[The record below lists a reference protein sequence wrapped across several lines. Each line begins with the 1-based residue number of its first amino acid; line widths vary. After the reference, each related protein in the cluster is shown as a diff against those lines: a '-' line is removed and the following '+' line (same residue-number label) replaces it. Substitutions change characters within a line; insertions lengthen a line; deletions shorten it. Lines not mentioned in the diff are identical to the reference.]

1 MFVQWTRL
9 LAAALVLAA
18 SVAAPASADQPL
30 DEARKLLEARQPK
43 AAYDLLRPLEAKR
56 AGEIEY
62 DYLLGIAALDAGDAQ
77 SAIFALER
85 VLAVNPNYLQAR
97 AEIARAYFVLGER
110 ENARREF
117 RTVRSQNPPDAA
129 RQTIDRYLSA
139 LEPQT
144 RRLRAFVEL
153 ALGYDTNVNSATSRS
168 SIALPAFGGAIGQ
181 LSSDAQARSAW
192 FGGVGA
198 GASIDQAV
206 SDEWSLLGA
215 AAYAGKFN
223 QERADAFN
231 TGTLD
236 GSVGARWSR
245 GANQLV
251 GLAQGQMFWLD
262 NQRYRELYGGTVQW
276 LHNLGPTQQ
285 ITFFGQVSALRYPQ
299 ASQSPQDANRAIAGI
314 AYSQAFAGPYNP
326 VGFASG
332 YGGDERSTESTFKYL
347 GYTPYGMRLGG
358 QLTVAPQATLFG
370 SAAYERR
377 NYNGVNPTFLVTRQ
391 DNQYDLRLGLA
402 YAFWPQWTL
411 TPQVAYT
418 KNDSNVELNEYD
430 RTVATVTVRRDF

>member
-1 MFVQWTRL
+1 MWVSWIRTGTF
-9 LAAALVLAA
+9 AALVAA
-18 SVAAPASADQPL
+18 FVCAPAFADQPL
-30 DEARKLLEARQPK
+30 DQARKLLEEKRPK
-43 AAYDLLRPLEAKR
+43 EAYDLLRPLEAKR

-77 SAIFALER
+77 AAIFALER

-144 RRLRAFVEL
+144 TRLRAFVE
-153 ALGYDTNVNSATSRS
+153 AGLGYDTNVNSATSRS
-168 SIALPAFGGAIGQ
+168 TIAIPAFGGAIGQ
-181 LSSDAQARSAW
+181 LSANAQAQSSW
-192 FGGVGA
+192 FAAASA
-198 GASIDQAV
+198 GASIDQAA
-206 SDEWSLLGA
+206 SDEWSLLA
-215 AAYAGKFN
+215 AGTYAGKFN
-223 QERADAFN
+223 QDYSEFN

-236 GSVGARWSR
+236 GSAGVRWTR

-251 GLAQGQMFWLD
+251 ALAQGQMFWLD
-262 NQRYRELYGGTVQW
+262 NDRYRNLYGGTAQW
-276 LHNLGPTQQ
+276 LHNLSPTQQ
-285 ITFFGQVSALRYPQ
+285 VTVFGQFSALRYPQ
-299 ASQSPQDANRAIAGI
+299 PSQSPQDANRAIGGV
-314 AYSQAFAGPYNP
+314 AYSQAFAGPYSP
-326 VGFASG
+326 VAFVSG
-332 YGGDERSTESTFKYL
+332 YGGDERTTASQYEYL
-347 GYTPYGMRLGG
+347 GYTPFGARLGG
-358 QLTVAPQATLFG
+358 QATLTPQAVLFG

-377 NYNGVNPTFLVTRQ
+377 NYNGVNPTFLVTRE

-402 YAFWPQWTL
+402 YTFLPKWTL

-418 KNDSNVELNEYD
+418 KNDSNIELNEYD

>member
-1 MFVQWTRL
+1 MLMQWSWRVI
-9 LAAALVLAA
+9 AALVLA
-18 SVAAPASADQPL
+18 VGLTAPAYADQPL
-30 DEARKLLEARQPK
+30 DQARQLLEAKRPK
-43 AAYDLLRPLEAKR
+43 EAFDLLRPLEAKR

-117 RTVRSQNPPDAA
+117 RTVRAQNPPDAA

-168 SIALPAFGGAIGQ
+168 SIAIPAFGGAIGQ
-181 LSSDAQARSAW
+181 LDAVAQAQSSW
-192 FGGVGA
+192 FGGAGA
-198 GASIDQAV
+198 GASIDQAL
-206 SDEWSLLGA
+206 SNEWSLLGA
-215 AAYAGKFN
+215 VSYAGKFN
-223 QERADAFN
+223 EDYNPFN
-231 TGTLD
+231 TNTVD
-236 GSVGARWSR
+236 GSLGVRWTS

-262 NQRYRELYGGTVQW
+262 SDRYRNLYGGTVQW
-276 LHNLGPTQQ
+276 LHNLSPTQQ
-285 ITFFGQVSALRYPQ
+285 VTVFGQFSALRYPQ
-299 ASQSPQDANRAIAGI
+299 PTQSPQDANRAIGGI
-314 AYSQAFAGPYNP
+314 AYSQAFAGPYSP
-326 VGFASG
+326 VGFVSG
-332 YGGDERSTESTFKYL
+332 YGGDERSTDSTFKYL
-347 GYTPYGMRLGG
+347 GYTPFGLRLGG
-358 QLTVAPQATLFG
+358 QASLHPQVILFG

-377 NYNGVNPTFLVTRQ
+377 DYNGMNPTFLVTRE
-391 DNQYDLRLGLA
+391 DNQYDFRVGLA
-402 YAFWPQWTL
+402 YTFLPLWTL

-418 KNDSNVELNEYD
+418 KNDSNIELNEYN
-430 RTVATVTVRRDF
+430 RTVAAVTVRKDF